1 MKQEKKAVCTIAMI
15 VINITIFLV
24 LSFQGMTE
32 DGIFMFH
39 HGAMYVPSMLEDGEY
54 YRLFTSMFLHFGF
67 DDEYVHIGCD
77 RMESRIR
84 NRKMEIPGSLSV
96 KWTYGES
103 AVCVDG
109 HTDRGICYFCRGVR
123 GNLWGDWGIILCSA
137 SKQRTNWKYQQQRTC
152 IYGSMQSLLR
162 FYK

>member
-54 YRLFTSMFLHFGF
+54 YRLFTSMFLH
-67 DDEYVHIGCD
+67 
-77 RMESRIR
+77 
-84 NRKMEIPGSLSV
+84 L
-96 KWTYGES
+96 
-103 AVCVDG
+103 
-109 HTDRGICYFCRGVR
+109 TDRLPGISIF
-123 GNLWGDWGIILCSA
+123 
-137 SKQRTNWKYQQQRTC
+137 
-152 IYGSMQSLLR
+152 R
-162 FYK
+162 FLIPDSIRSHPI